1 MNEPF
6 CESSVS
12 NEDYLS
18 VINKLSEFT
27 DSTFTF
33 GESLLK
39 KIEEASIYDELLR
52 ETADK
57 IAKKSEEL
65 VNTGSTASLSFL
77 RRTKEAIGNQL
88 SCVANSGNSSKV
100 S

>member
-88 SCVANSGNSSKV
+88 SGVANSGNSSKV